1 VAYVLPEILVS
12 RNSARRPGYGA
23 AALNILRGASLA
35 ALCNVKYTSIQWH
48 RERPVTANAWIVR
61 GMSRAVLGLVACG
74 ACGNAFG
81 QGVTPASVIH
91 GGITTDDGAVYEGAL
106 RFGGDD
112 EAAWGNYF
120 NGVKNS
126 NPWAV
131 RVPPEQLRE
140 RVPVEF
146 FGVPIARFDREID
159 LGRPFMARFGDIARI
174 DAPGRSLRVTLKS
187 GTVFELDRFSADD
200 FADGV
205 RVWDARRGVVDLD
218 EWQVDSIEF
227 LAAPQAVAAPELLHG
242 TVRTPQGDFTGFV
255 QWNRKQGVASDQLA
269 IEPQEGRGVPFAAIR
284 SIAHRSS
291 DSALVSLRDGREIV
305 LSRSP
310 DVGDRSRGIYVD
322 DARYGRVLISWDAF
336 ERIDFSAG
344 GTAPAY
350 DDFPPGLPLTGGV
363 VMRSGRRLDGRL
375 VYDLDESE
383 TTETLDA
390 PWQGIDYTI
399 LFGLVAS
406 IELQALEDE
415 GSLPHVRVTLHGGE
429 ELELE
434 RSGDLSDRNAG
445 VLVFLDD
452 RERPEYV
459 PWSDVARLHFDG
471 PPRP

>member
-1 VAYVLPEILVS
+1 VQL
-12 RNSARRPGYGA
+12 
-23 AALNILRGASLA
+23 
-35 ALCNVKYTSIQWH
+35 
-48 RERPVTANAWIVR
+48 
-61 GMSRAVLGLVACG
+61 
-74 ACGNAFG
+74 
-81 QGVTPASVIH
+81 PAS
-91 GGITTDDGAVYEGAL
+91 
-106 RFGGDD
+106 
-112 EAAWGNYF
+112 
-120 NGVKNS
+120 
-126 NPWAV
+126 
-131 RVPPEQLRE
+131 
-140 RVPVEF
+140 
-146 FGVPIARFDREID
+146 RFD
-159 LGRPFMARFGDIARI
+159 
-174 DAPGRSLRVTLKS
+174 T
-187 GTVFELDRFSADD
+187 
-200 FADGV
+200 
-205 RVWDARRGVVDLD
+205 
-218 EWQVDSIEF
+218 
-227 LAAPQAVAAPELLHG
+227 
-242 TVRTPQGDFTGFV
+242 
-255 QWNRKQGVASDQLA
+255 
-269 IEPQEGRGVPFAAIR
+269 IR
-284 SIAHRSS
+284 SIARNSRNSS
-291 DSALVSLRDGREIV
+291 LVTLLAGREIV
-305 LSRSP
+305 LSDTRK
-310 DVGDRSRGIYVD
+310 VGHGNRGVYVD
-322 DARYGRVLISWDAF
+322 DRRYGRVLISWDAF

-383 TTETLDA
+383 TTDTLDA